1 MFAHTSARQPKRHA
15 AAAEVIPS
23 TFRRMTVAV
32 LAGLAAVMSMIAV
45 MVSASAPA
53 WADTA
58 GPNTLAGLE
67 KSLVILQTKWTG
79 EIFVPAS
86 ATSDGVAFWTKPLS
100 AYTTCTGWFASKT
113 GQIVTAGHCV
123 DPAQGRKVLIESMLQ
138 DANATALTQ
147 TALVN
152 WTVDGG
158 TAGSPVGASVQAI
171 QPPGVDG
178 AVITSLTTV
187 QVVDFKPT
195 DNGDLALLQVPDM
208 TKETPPLIVG
218 NAAPQVGDPVT
229 SIGFPGD
236 VRDIGDQSQLARAS
250 FKSGTVSSLQVTPQG
265 VAMIEVSDPLSGGMS
280 GGPTVDNDG
289 VVIGINDM
297 SLNGDANFNFVTN
310 TPDLRSF
317 LLSHGV
323 VLAAPAAPK
332 SGINVL
338 WYAIG
343 GGVALL
349 LALSVS
355 ALAVILR
362 RKRRRPA
369 AEDAASAQTVPAQV
383 PAPPTSAGVILP
395 PPIAA
400 NGYPSAPVNDGQAAS
415 VPSYPTDPAT
425 RNGVPVG
432 NSAA

>member
-1 MFAHTSARQPKRHA
+1 MFAHDSALRPKRHA
-15 AAAEVIPS
+15 AATEVVAS

-32 LAGLAAVMSMIAV
+32 LAGLAAIMSMIAV
-45 MVSASAPA
+45 TVSASAPA
-53 WADTA
+53 GADAA
-58 GPNTLAGLE
+58 GTNTLAGLE
-67 KSLVILQTKWTG
+67 KSLVILQTKWSG
-79 EIFVPAS
+79 EINVPAS
-86 ATSDGVAFWTKPLS
+86 ASTDGVGFWTKPLS
-100 AYTTCTGWFASKT
+100 AFTTCTGWFASKT

-123 DPAQGRKVLIESMLQ
+123 DPAQGRKVLIESFLQ
-138 DANATALTQ
+138 DANATDLTQ

-158 TAGSPVGASVQAI
+158 TTGQPVVANVQAI

-178 AVITSLTTV
+178 SLINSLTTV

-195 DNGDLALLQVPDM
+195 DNGDLALLQLPDA
-208 TKETPPLIVG
+208 TKATPPLIVG
-218 NAAPQVGDPVT
+218 SAAPQVGDPIT

-236 VRDIGDQSQLARAS
+236 VRDVGDQSQLARAS

-265 VAMIEVSDPLSGGMS
+265 VTMIEVSDPLSGGMS
-280 GGPTVDNDG
+280 GGPTVDKNG

-297 SLNGDANFNFVTN
+297 TLTGDANFNFVTN
-310 TPDLRSF
+310 TPDLRAF

-323 VLAAPAAPK
+323 VLAQPAAPK
-332 SGINVL
+332 SGISML

-355 ALAVILR
+355 VLAVVLR
-362 RKRRRPA
+362 RKRRRRP
-369 AEDAASAQTVPAQV
+369 AEDAASAQSVPAQV
-383 PAPPTSAGVILP
+383 PPTPASAGVIP
-395 PPIAA
+395 PAPIAA
-400 NGYPSAPVNDGQAAS
+400 NGYPSAPVDGGQAAT
-415 VPSYPTDPAT
+415 VPSLPTDAAT

>member
-1 MFAHTSARQPKRHA
+1 MFAHNSALQPKRHA
-15 AAAEVIPS
+15 ADTQVIAS
-23 TFRRMTVAV
+23 TFRRMTVAA

-45 MVSASAPA
+45 MVSASTPA
-53 WADTA
+53 GADAT
-58 GPNTLAGLE
+58 GTNTLAGLE
-67 KSLVILQTKWTG
+67 KSLVILQTKWSG
-79 EIFVPAS
+79 EIFVPPS
-86 ATSDGVAFWTKPLS
+86 ATTDGVPFWTKQLS
-100 AYTTCTGWFASKT
+100 AFTTCTGWFASKT

-123 DPAQGRKVLIESMLQ
+123 DPAQGRKILIESFLQ
-138 DANATALTQ
+138 DANATDLTQ

-158 TAGSPVGASVQAI
+158 TAGSPVVANVQAI

-178 AVITSLTTV
+178 SVITSLTTV
-187 QVVDFKPT
+187 QVVDFKPSN
-195 DNGDLALLQVPDM
+195 NGDLALLQLPDA
-208 TKETPPLIVG
+208 TKQTPPLIVG

-265 VAMIEVSDPLSGGMS
+265 VTMIEVSDALSGGMS
-280 GGPTVDNDG
+280 GGPTVDKNG
-289 VVIGINDM
+289 VVMGINDM
-297 SLNGDANFNFVTN
+297 TLTGDANFNFVTN

-332 SGINVL
+332 SGISVL

-349 LALSVS
+349 LALSASVF
-355 ALAVILR
+355 AVILR
-362 RKRRRPA
+362 RKRRRRA
-369 AEDAASAQTVPAQV
+369 AENAAPAQTVPAQM
-383 PAPPTSAGVILP
+383 PASPTSAGAIP
-395 PPIAA
+395 PM
-400 NGYPSAPVNDGQAAS
+400 PVNDSQTAT
-415 VPSYPTDPAT
+415 VPSYPADPAT

>member
-1 MFAHTSARQPKRHA
+1 
-15 AAAEVIPS
+15 
-23 TFRRMTVAV
+23 MTIAV

-53 WADTA
+53 GADAA
-58 GPNTLAGLE
+58 GTNTLAGLE
-67 KSLVILQTKWTG
+67 KSLVILQTKWSG
-79 EIFVPAS
+79 EILVPAS

-100 AYTTCTGWFASKT
+100 AFSTCTGWFASKT

-123 DPAQGRKVLIESMLQ
+123 DPAQGRKILIQSFLQ
-138 DANATALTQ
+138 DANATGLTQ

-158 TAGSPVGASVQAI
+158 TTGSPVVANVQAI
-171 QPPGVDG
+171 QPPGVEG
-178 AVITSLTTV
+178 SVITSLTTV

-195 DNGDLALLQVPDM
+195 DNGDLALLQLPDA

-265 VAMIEVSDPLSGGMS
+265 VTMIEVSDPLSGGMS
-280 GGPTVDNDG
+280 GGPTVDKNG
-289 VVIGINDM
+289 AVMGINDM
-297 SLNGDANFNFVTN
+297 TLTGDANFNFVTN

-323 VLAAPAAPK
+323 VLAQPAAPK
-332 SGINVL
+332 SGIDVL

-349 LALSVS
+349 LALSASV
-355 ALAVILR
+355 LAVILR
-362 RKRRRPA
+362 RKRRRAA
-369 AEDAASAQTVPAQV
+369 AEDDASAQTVPAQV
-383 PAPPTSAGVILP
+383 PAPPTSAGAIVP
-395 PPIAA
+395 TPIAA
-400 NGYPSAPVNDGQAAS
+400 NGYPSVPVNDGQAAT